1 MPTRRSFMWLPVVG
15 TAAATHT
22 KWVSHALAQESDQ
35 RGGAMGIRPL
45 PTSIAALQ
53 SMTSQVQP
61 ITNYER
67 LVRIEKAKKLME

>member
-1 MPTRRSFMWLPVVG
+1 
-15 TAAATHT
+15 
-22 KWVSHALAQESDQ
+22 
-35 RGGAMGIRPL
+35 MGSRPL

-67 LVRIEKAKKLME
+67 LVRKKAKKLME

>member
-1 MPTRRSFMWLPVVG
+1 V
-15 TAAATHT
+15 AAATLT
-22 KWVSHALAQESDQ
+22 KLVSPAITPESEPP
-35 RGGAMGIRPL
+35 GAVMGSRPL